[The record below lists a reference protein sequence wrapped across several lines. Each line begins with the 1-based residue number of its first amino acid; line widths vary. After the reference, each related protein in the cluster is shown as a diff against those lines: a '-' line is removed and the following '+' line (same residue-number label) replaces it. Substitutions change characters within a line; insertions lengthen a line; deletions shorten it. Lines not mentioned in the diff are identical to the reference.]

1 MKQIVVS
8 GCFLFLFFSLLLG
21 CQEKKKQDVQQ
32 SNDIGVV
39 NNIKETYN
47 KHFFRIDMV
56 SALAH
61 AKKKEFPPELLN
73 CDVEY
78 VPLETTRKSLI
89 NPSRRYFVSTVTDK
103 IIVADMKLFD
113 RMDGHYIGN
122 LLTQGQGP
130 EEYLSVMGVA
140 ADDNREEFYL
150 LDNGKRVI
158 HVVGYDNTY
167 KGFMGVGDYTG
178 MLYLGNGNILVCDP
192 FSYAISRENFYI
204 INADGKQK
212 VYRHL
217 WPDYDLK
224 KDSVECK
231 YMFREGSYIGIR
243 GEIVNRYW
251 LYQDKLHYFDALN
264 DSIYSIDQDYK
275 TEAIG
280 FIETEKLRMTR
291 EQAKVGFMSRDFD
304 YWGLRGISETSSHI
318 FMKMYCHN
326 VKTEKYV
333 SYLVVYSKETDE
345 TTVFELDNKA
355 NAIDHG
361 VQYVY
366 GSNSKFRFISPE
378 SIQEYISRKG
388 ASYFTSEKAKRF
400 KEMGDKLK
408 FDDNHVV
415 AIYK

>member
-1 MKQIVVS
+1 MKQIVII
-8 GCFLFLFFSLLLG
+8 GCFLFLLLSLLAG
-21 CQEKKKQDVQQ
+21 CQENKKQNIQQ
-32 SNDIGVV
+32 NSETEISNDTDSIS
-39 NNIKETYN
+39 N

-61 AKKKEFPPELLN
+61 AKKNEFPPELLN

-89 NPSRRYFVSTVTDK
+89 NPSRRFFVSTVTDK

-122 LLTQGQGP
+122 LLAQGQGP
-130 EEYLSVMGVA
+130 EEYLCVMSIA

-150 LDNGKRVI
+150 LDNSKRVI

-167 KGFMGVGDYTG
+167 KGFIGVGDYIG
-178 MLYLGNGNILVCDP
+178 MRYLGNGNILVCDP
-192 FSYAISRENFYI
+192 FSYAVSRENFYV
-204 INADGKQK
+204 INADSKQK

-231 YMFREGSYIGIR
+231 YMFREGSYTNVR

-291 EQAKVGFMSRDFD
+291 EQAKVGWMSRDFD
-304 YWGLRGISETSSHI
+304 YWRLLGISETSSHI
-318 FMKMYCHN
+318 FMKMSCGN
-326 VKTEKYV
+326 VKTKKYV
-333 SYLVVYSKETDE
+333 LYLVVYSKETDE
-345 TTVFELDNKA
+345 TTAFELDNKA
-355 NAIDHG
+355 NAIDYG

-366 GSNSKFRFISPE
+366 GSNSRFRFISPE

-388 ASYFTSEKAKRF
+388 ASYFTSEKGKRF